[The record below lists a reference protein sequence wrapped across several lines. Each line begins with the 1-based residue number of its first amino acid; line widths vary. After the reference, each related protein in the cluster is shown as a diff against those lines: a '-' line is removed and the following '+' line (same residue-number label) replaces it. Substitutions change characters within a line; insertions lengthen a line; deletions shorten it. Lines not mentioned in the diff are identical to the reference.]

1 VNPKENKYL
10 RFRVVTIGIF
20 FGLFLGA
27 ICAKAAYLQIYRG
40 SWLSQLAA
48 DQYEASVKTSG
59 KRGTI
64 YDRKMSE
71 LAVSIQVTS
80 IAAYPA
86 RLDDPAKT
94 AAALAKPLNLDR
106 SSLQRS
112 FRSKKTFVWVK
123 RQATPREVEKVKE
136 LNLGGIGFVPEYNRF
151 YPKKTLAAQVIGF
164 TGVDGAGLEGL
175 EHFYDRTLK
184 GAETEYTFLRDALGN
199 RFVFNSANVPDFSG
213 KNLILTIDQT
223 VQFIAERTLED
234 TVTEFDADSGIAI
247 VMEPKSGALLA
258 IAQYPFF
265 NPNAYREFK
274 SANWRNRAITDAIEP
289 GSTLKIFSA
298 TAAIEFGDSSP
309 NTIFFCEN
317 GAYRIGR
324 KVVRDVSAHG
334 WLSLQQIVK
343 YSSNIGAIKISE
355 IVGAKHLFNTLVNF
369 GFGAKT
375 GIDCPG
381 ESPGSL
387 SNYRQWTRMDTSAI
401 SFGHGMAASPLQLVT
416 AVSAIANKGVLMKPY
431 FVAAVTDQSNQTLQS
446 FAPHVVRRVVSESTA
461 RKVATIL
468 KTVVAEGGTG
478 TQAALQGF
486 SVGGKTGTAK
496 KLGPDGTYSD
506 DDYIASFV
514 GFTPV
519 DNPAITVLVIINEPR
534 KQYYGGVVA
543 APAFRRIAQETL
555 NYLNVHPDIQ
565 DGQLAAAEGT
575 EGRI

>member
-1 VNPKENKYL
+1 MTPKENKYL

-94 AAALAKPLNLDR
+94 AAALAKPLHLDR

-151 YPKKTLAAQVIGF
+151 YPKKALAAQVLGF

-175 EHFYDRTLK
+175 EHFYDRSLK

-199 RFVFNSANVPDFSG
+199 RFVSNGANVPDFSG

-223 VQFIAERTLED
+223 VQFITERTLED

-324 KVVRDVSAHG
+324 KTVRDVSAHG

-355 IVGAKHLFNTLVNF
+355 IVGAKHLYNTLLDF

-387 SNYRQWTRMDTSAI
+387 SNYRHWTRMDTSAI
-401 SFGHGMAASPLQLVT
+401 SFGHGMSASPLQLVT
-416 AVSAIANKGVLMKPY
+416 AVSAIANNGVLMKPY
-431 FVAAVTDQSNQTLQS
+431 LVAAVTDQNNQTVQS
-446 FAPHVVRRVVSESTA
+446 FTPHAVRRVVSESTA
-461 RKVATIL
+461 RKISTIL

-496 KLGPDGTYSD
+496 KIGPDGTYSD

>member
-1 VNPKENKYL
+1 VNLKEKKYL

-20 FGLFLGA
+20 FGLFLGV

-48 DQYEASVKTSG
+48 DQYEASVRASG

-86 RLDDPAKT
+86 RIGDPDKT
-94 AAALAKPLNLDR
+94 AAALAKPLHLDR

-123 RQATPREVEKVKE
+123 RQATPREVEKIKA

-151 YPKKTLAAQVIGF
+151 YPKRTLAAQVIGF
-164 TGVDGAGLEGL
+164 TGIDGAGLEGL
-175 EHFYDRTLK
+175 EHFYDRSLK
-184 GAETEYTFLRDALGN
+184 GAETEYTCLRDALGK
-199 RFVFNSANVPDFSG
+199 RFVSNGANMQDFSG

-274 SANWRNRAITDAIEP
+274 SANWRNRAITDSIEP

-298 TAAIEFGDSSP
+298 TAAIASGYSSP

-324 KVVRDVSAHG
+324 KIVRDVSAHG

-355 IVGAKHLFNTLVNF
+355 IVGAKHLFNTLRDF
-369 GFGAKT
+369 GFGART

-381 ESPGSL
+381 ETPGSL
-387 SNYRQWTRMDTSAI
+387 SNYRHWTRMDTSAV

-416 AVSAIANKGVLMKPY
+416 AVSAIANNGVLMKPY
-431 FVAAVTDQSNQTLQS
+431 LVAAVTDQNNQIVQS
-446 FAPHVVRRVVSESTA
+446 FPPHVVRRVVSESTA
-461 RKVATIL
+461 RKISAIL

-496 KLGPDGTYSD
+496 KIGPDGTYSD
-506 DDYIASFV
+506 DDYIASFI
-514 GFTPV
+514 GFAPV
-519 DNPAITVLVIINEPR
+519 DNPAITVLIIINEPR

-555 NYLNVHPDIQ
+555 NYLNVHPDIR

>member
-1 VNPKENKYL
+1 MNPKEKKYL

-20 FGLFLGA
+20 FGLFLGV

-48 DQYEASVKTSG
+48 DQYEASVKASG
-59 KRGTI
+59 KRGSI

-86 RLDDPAKT
+86 RLGDPAKT

-136 LNLGGIGFVPEYNRF
+136 LNLDGIGFVPEYNRF

-175 EHFYDRTLK
+175 EHFYDRFLK

-199 RFVFNSANVPDFSG
+199 RFVSNGANVQDFSG

-274 SANWRNRAITDAIEP
+274 SANWRNRAITDSIEP

-324 KVVRDVSAHG
+324 KTVRDVSAHG

-355 IVGAKHLFNTLVNF
+355 IVGAKHLYNTLLDF

-416 AVSAIANKGVLMKPY
+416 AVSAIANNGVLMKPY
-431 FVAAVTDQSNQTLQS
+431 LVAAVTDQNNQTVQS
-446 FAPHVVRRVVSESTA
+446 FSPHVVRRVVSESTA
-461 RKVATIL
+461 RKVSTIL

-496 KLGPDGTYSD
+496 KIGPDGTYSD

-565 DGQLAAAEGT
+565 DNQLAAAEGA

>member
-151 YPKKTLAAQVIGF
+151 YPKKSLAAQVLGF

-199 RFVFNSANVPDFSG
+199 RFVSNSANVPDFSG

>member
-1 VNPKENKYL
+1 MNPKEKKYL
-10 RFRVVTIGIF
+10 RFRVVTVGVF
-20 FGLFLGA
+20 FALFLGV

-48 DQYEASVKTSG
+48 GQYSASVKAPG

-64 YDRKMSE
+64 YDRKMSA

-86 RLDDPAKT
+86 QLGDPAKT
-94 AAALAKPLNLDR
+94 AAALAKPLDLDR
-106 SSLQRS
+106 RSLERS
-112 FRSKKTFVWVK
+112 FGSKKTFVWVK
-123 RQATPREVEKVKE
+123 RQATPREVERVKE
-136 LNLGGIGFVPEYNRF
+136 LNLDGIGFVPEYNRF
-151 YPKKTLAAQVIGF
+151 YPNKTLAGQVIGF
-164 TGVDGAGLEGL
+164 TGVDGAGLEGI
-175 EHFYDRTLK
+175 ENHYDRFLK
-184 GAETEYTFLRDALGN
+184 GAEAEYICLRDALGKH
-199 RFVFNSANVPDFSG
+199 FVSKGGDLRDFSG

-223 VQFIAERTLED
+223 IQFIAERTLQD
-234 TVTEFDADSGIAI
+234 TVTEFEADSGIAI
-247 VMEPKSGALLA
+247 VMEPRSGALLA

-265 NPNAYREFK
+265 NPNAYRDFK
-274 SANWRNRAITDAIEP
+274 SADWRNRAITDAIEP

-309 NTIFFCEN
+309 NTVFFCEN
-317 GAYRIGR
+317 GSYRIGR
-324 KVVRDVSAHG
+324 KTVRDVAAHG

-355 IVGAKHLFNTLVNF
+355 IVGAKHLYATLADF

-387 SNYRQWTRMDTSAI
+387 SNYRHWTRMDTSAI
-401 SFGHGMAASPLQLVT
+401 SFGHGMAASPLQVVT
-416 AVSAIANKGVLMKPY
+416 AVSAIANDGVLMKPY
-431 FVAAVTDQSNQTLQS
+431 LVAAVTDQNNQPVES
-446 FAPHVVRRVVSESTA
+446 FSPHVVRRVVSESTA
-461 RKVATIL
+461 RKIGTIL
-468 KTVVAEGGTG
+468 QTVVAEGGTG
-478 TQAALQGF
+478 IQAALQGY
-486 SVGGKTGTAK
+486 SVAGKTGTAK
-496 KLGPDGTYSD
+496 KFGPDGLYSD

-519 DNPAITVLVIINEPR
+519 DDPAISVLVIINEPR
-534 KQYYGGVVA
+534 KEYYGGVVA

-555 NYLNVHPDIQ
+555 NYLNIHPDIR
-565 DGQLAAAEGT
+565 DGQLAAAGGT

>member
-1 VNPKENKYL
+1 MNSKEKKYFC
-10 RFRVVTIGIF
+10 FRVVTIGVF
-20 FGLFLGA
+20 FGLFLGV

-86 RLDDPAKT
+86 RLGDPAKT

-106 SSLQRS
+106 SSLHRS

-123 RQATPREVEKVKE
+123 RQATPREVEEVKG
-136 LNLGGIGFVPEYNRF
+136 LNLSGIGFVPEYNRF

-175 EHFYDRTLK
+175 EHFYDRFLK
-184 GAETEYTFLRDALGN
+184 GAETEYTYLRDALGN
-199 RFVFNSANVPDFSG
+199 RFVSNGAKVHDFGG

-247 VMEPKSGALLA
+247 VMEPKSGAVLA

-298 TAAIEFGDSSP
+298 TAAIEFGESSP
-309 NTIFFCEN
+309 NTIYFCEN

-324 KVVRDVSAHG
+324 KIVRDVSAHG

-355 IVGAKHLFNTLVNF
+355 IVGPKHLFSTLMDF

-387 SNYRQWTRMDTSAI
+387 SNYRHWTRMDTSAI

-416 AVSAIANKGVLMKPY
+416 AVSAIANNGVLMKPY
-431 FVAAVTDQSNQTLQS
+431 LVAAVTDQNNQTVQS
-446 FAPHVVRRVVSESTA
+446 YAPYVVRRVVSENTA
-461 RKVATIL
+461 RKISTIL
-468 KTVVAEGGTG
+468 KSVVTEGGTG

-496 KLGPDGTYSD
+496 KIGPDGTYSD

>member
-1 VNPKENKYL
+1 VNLKEKKYL

-20 FGLFLGA
+20 FGLFLGV

-48 DQYEASVKTSG
+48 DQYEASVRASG

-86 RLDDPAKT
+86 RIGDPDKT
-94 AAALAKPLNLDR
+94 AAALAKPLHLDR

-123 RQATPREVEKVKE
+123 RQATPREVEKIKA

-151 YPKKTLAAQVIGF
+151 YPKRTLAAQVIGF
-164 TGVDGAGLEGL
+164 TGIDGAGLEGL
-175 EHFYDRTLK
+175 EHFYDRSLK
-184 GAETEYTFLRDALGN
+184 GAETEYTCLRDALGK
-199 RFVFNSANVPDFSG
+199 RFVSNGANMQDFSG

-274 SANWRNRAITDAIEP
+274 SANWRNRAITDSIEP

-298 TAAIEFGDSSP
+298 TAAIASGYSSP

-324 KVVRDVSAHG
+324 KIVRDVSAHG

-355 IVGAKHLFNTLVNF
+355 IVGAKHLFNTLRDF
-369 GFGAKT
+369 GFGART

-381 ESPGSL
+381 ETPGSL
-387 SNYRQWTRMDTSAI
+387 SNYRHWTRMDTSAI

-416 AVSAIANKGVLMKPY
+416 AVSAIANNGVLMKPY
-431 FVAAVTDQSNQTLQS
+431 LVAAVTDQNNQIVQS
-446 FAPHVVRRVVSESTA
+446 FPPHVVRRVVSESTA
-461 RKVATIL
+461 RKISAIL

-496 KLGPDGTYSD
+496 KIGPDGTYSD

-519 DNPAITVLVIINEPR
+519 DNPAITVLIIINEPR

-555 NYLNVHPDIQ
+555 NYLNVHPDIR

>member
-1 VNPKENKYL
+1 MNPKENKYL

-175 EHFYDRTLK
+175 EHFYDRSLK
-184 GAETEYTFLRDALGN
+184 GAETEYTYLRDALGN
-199 RFVFNSANVPDFSG
+199 RFVSNGANVPDFSG

-496 KLGPDGTYSD
+496 KIGPDGTYSD

>member
-1 VNPKENKYL
+1 MNPKENKYL

-86 RLDDPAKT
+86 RLVDPAKT

-175 EHFYDRTLK
+175 EHFYDRSLK
-184 GAETEYTFLRDALGN
+184 GAETEYTYLRDALGN
-199 RFVFNSANVPDFSG
+199 RFVSNGANVPDFSG

-355 IVGAKHLFNTLVNF
+355 IVGAKHLFNTLMDF

-431 FVAAVTDQSNQTLQS
+431 FVAAVTDQNNQTVQS

-496 KLGPDGTYSD
+496 KIGPDGTYSD
-506 DDYIASFV
+506 NDYIASFV

>member
-1 VNPKENKYL
+1 VNPKEKKYL

-20 FGLFLGA
+20 FGLFLGV

-86 RLDDPAKT
+86 RLGDPAKT

-112 FRSKKTFVWVK
+112 FRSKKTFVWIK

-136 LNLGGIGFVPEYNRF
+136 LNLGGIEFVPEYNRF
-151 YPKKTLAAQVIGF
+151 YPNKTLAAQVIGF

-175 EHFYDRTLK
+175 EHYYNRLLK

-199 RFVFNSANVPDFSG
+199 RFVSNGANVQDFSG

-234 TVTEFDADSGIAI
+234 TVTEFDANSGIAI

-265 NPNAYREFK
+265 NPNAYRKFK
-274 SANWRNRAITDAIEP
+274 SANWRNRAITDSIEP

-298 TAAIEFGDSSP
+298 TAAIESGDFSP

-324 KVVRDVSAHG
+324 KIVRDVSSHG

-355 IVGAKHLFNTLVNF
+355 IVGAKHLYNTLLDF

-381 ESPGSL
+381 ESSGSL
-387 SNYRQWTRMDTSAI
+387 PNYRHWTRMDTSAI

-416 AVSAIANKGVLMKPY
+416 AVSAIANNGVLMKPY
-431 FVAAVTDQSNQTLQS
+431 LVAAVTDQNNQTVQS
-446 FAPHVVRRVVSESTA
+446 FAPHVVRRVVSKSTA
-461 RKVATIL
+461 RKISTIL

-478 TQAALQGF
+478 TKAALQGF

-496 KLGPDGTYSD
+496 KIGPDGTYSD

-555 NYLNVHPDIQ
+555 NYLNVHPDLQ

>member
-1 VNPKENKYL
+1 MNPKEKKYL

-20 FGLFLGA
+20 FGLFLGV

-48 DQYEASVKTSG
+48 DQYEASVKASG
-59 KRGTI
+59 KRGSI

-86 RLDDPAKT
+86 RLGDPAKT

-136 LNLGGIGFVPEYNRF
+136 LNLDGIGFVPEYNRF

-175 EHFYDRTLK
+175 EHFYDRFLK

-199 RFVFNSANVPDFSG
+199 RFVSNGANVQDFSG

-274 SANWRNRAITDAIEP
+274 SANWRNRAITDSIEP

-324 KVVRDVSAHG
+324 KTVRDVSAHG

-355 IVGAKHLFNTLVNF
+355 IVGAKHLYNTLLDF

-416 AVSAIANKGVLMKPY
+416 AVSTIANNGVLMKPY
-431 FVAAVTDQSNQTLQS
+431 LVAAVTDQNNQTVQS
-446 FAPHVVRRVVSESTA
+446 FSPHVVRRVVSESTA
-461 RKVATIL
+461 RKVSTIL

-496 KLGPDGTYSD
+496 KIGPDGTYSD

-565 DGQLAAAEGT
+565 DNQLAAAEGA

>member
-1 VNPKENKYL
+1 VNLKEKKYL

-20 FGLFLGA
+20 FGLFLGV

-48 DQYEASVKTSG
+48 DQYEASVRASG

-86 RLDDPAKT
+86 RIGDPDKT
-94 AAALAKPLNLDR
+94 AAALAKPLHLDR

-123 RQATPREVEKVKE
+123 RQATPREVEKIKA

-151 YPKKTLAAQVIGF
+151 YPKRTLAAQVIGF
-164 TGVDGAGLEGL
+164 TGIDGAGLEGL
-175 EHFYDRTLK
+175 EHFYDRSLK
-184 GAETEYTFLRDALGN
+184 GAETEYTCLRDALGK
-199 RFVFNSANVPDFSG
+199 RFVANGANMQDFSG

-274 SANWRNRAITDAIEP
+274 SANWRNRAITDSIEP

-298 TAAIEFGDSSP
+298 TAAIASGYSSP

-324 KVVRDVSAHG
+324 KIVRDVSAHG

-355 IVGAKHLFNTLVNF
+355 IVGAKHLFNTLRDF
-369 GFGAKT
+369 GCGART

-381 ESPGSL
+381 ETPGSL
-387 SNYRQWTRMDTSAI
+387 SNYRHWTRMDTSAI

-416 AVSAIANKGVLMKPY
+416 AVSAIANNGVLMKPY
-431 FVAAVTDQSNQTLQS
+431 LVAAVTDQNNQIVQS
-446 FAPHVVRRVVSESTA
+446 FPPHVVRRVVSESTA
-461 RKVATIL
+461 RKISAIL

-496 KLGPDGTYSD
+496 KIGPDGTYSD

-519 DNPAITVLVIINEPR
+519 DNPAITVLIIINEPR

-555 NYLNVHPDIQ
+555 NYLNVHPDIR

>member
-1 VNPKENKYL
+1 VNPKEKKYL

-20 FGLFLGA
+20 FGLFLGV

-86 RLDDPAKT
+86 RIGDPAKT
-94 AAALAKPLNLDR
+94 AAALAKPLHLDR
-106 SSLQRS
+106 SSLQQS

-123 RQATPREVEKVKE
+123 RQATPREVEKIKA
-136 LNLGGIGFVPEYNRF
+136 LNLNGIGFVPEYNRF

-164 TGVDGAGLEGL
+164 TGIDGAGLEGL
-175 EHFYDRTLK
+175 EHFYDRSLK
-184 GAETEYTFLRDALGN
+184 GAETEYTCLRDALGK
-199 RFVFNSANVPDFSG
+199 RFVSNGATLQDFSG

-247 VMEPKSGALLA
+247 VMDPKSGALLA

-265 NPNAYREFK
+265 NPNAYREFT
-274 SANWRNRAITDAIEP
+274 SVNWRNRAITDSIEP

-298 TAAIEFGDSSP
+298 TTAIASGYSSP

-324 KVVRDVSAHG
+324 KTVRDVSAHG

-355 IVGAKHLFNTLVNF
+355 IVGAKHLFNTLRDF

-381 ESPGSL
+381 ETPGSL
-387 SNYRQWTRMDTSAI
+387 SNYRHWTRMDTSAI

-416 AVSAIANKGVLMKPY
+416 AVSAIANNGVLMKPY
-431 FVAAVTDQSNQTLQS
+431 LVAAVTDQNNQTVQS
-446 FAPHVVRRVVSESTA
+446 FTPHVVRRVVSESTA
-461 RKVATIL
+461 RKISAIL

-496 KLGPDGTYSD
+496 KIGPDGTYSD

-519 DNPAITVLVIINEPR
+519 DNPAITVLIIIDEPR

>member
-1 VNPKENKYL
+1 VNLKEKKYL

-20 FGLFLGA
+20 FGLFLGV

-48 DQYEASVKTSG
+48 DQYEASVRASG

-86 RLDDPAKT
+86 RIGDPDKT
-94 AAALAKPLNLDR
+94 AAALAKPLHLDR

-123 RQATPREVEKVKE
+123 RQATPREVEKIKA

-151 YPKKTLAAQVIGF
+151 YPKRTLAAQVIGF
-164 TGVDGAGLEGL
+164 TGIDGAGLEGL
-175 EHFYDRTLK
+175 EHFYDRSLK
-184 GAETEYTFLRDALGN
+184 GAETEYTCLRDALGK
-199 RFVFNSANVPDFSG
+199 RFVSNGANMQDFSG

-274 SANWRNRAITDAIEP
+274 SANWRNRAITDSIEP

-298 TAAIEFGDSSP
+298 TAAIASGYSSP

-324 KVVRDVSAHG
+324 KIVRDVSAHG

-355 IVGAKHLFNTLVNF
+355 IVGAKHLFNTLRDF
-369 GFGAKT
+369 GFGART

-381 ESPGSL
+381 ETPGSL
-387 SNYRQWTRMDTSAI
+387 SNYRHWTRMDTSAI

-416 AVSAIANKGVLMKPY
+416 AVSAIANNGVLMKPY
-431 FVAAVTDQSNQTLQS
+431 LVAAVTDQNNQTVQS
-446 FAPHVVRRVVSESTA
+446 FPPHVVRRVVSESTA
-461 RKVATIL
+461 RKIRAIL

-496 KLGPDGTYSD
+496 KIGPDGTYSD
-506 DDYIASFV
+506 DDYIASFI

-519 DNPAITVLVIINEPR
+519 DNPAITVLIIINEPR

-555 NYLNVHPDIQ
+555 NYLNVHPDIR

>member
-1 VNPKENKYL
+1 
-10 RFRVVTIGIF
+10 
-20 FGLFLGA
+20 
-27 ICAKAAYLQIYRG
+27 
-40 SWLSQLAA
+40 
-48 DQYEASVKTSG
+48 
-59 KRGTI
+59 
-64 YDRKMSE
+64 MSE

-86 RLDDPAKT
+86 RIGDPAKT
-94 AAALAKPLNLDR
+94 AAALAKPLHLDR

-123 RQATPREVEKVKE
+123 RQATPREVEKIKA

-164 TGVDGAGLEGL
+164 TGIDGAGLEGL
-175 EHFYDRTLK
+175 EHFYDRSLK
-184 GAETEYTFLRDALGN
+184 GTETEYTCLRDALGK
-199 RFVFNSANVPDFSG
+199 RFVSNGTNMQDFSG

-274 SANWRNRAITDAIEP
+274 SANWRNRAITDSIEP

-298 TAAIEFGDSSP
+298 TAAIASGYSSP

-324 KVVRDVSAHG
+324 KTVRDVSAHG

-355 IVGAKHLFNTLVNF
+355 IVGAKHLFNTLRDF

-381 ESPGSL
+381 ETPGSL
-387 SNYRQWTRMDTSAI
+387 SNYRHWTRMDTSAI

-416 AVSAIANKGVLMKPY
+416 AVSAIANNGVLMKPY
-431 FVAAVTDQSNQTLQS
+431 LVAAVTDQNNQTVQS

-461 RKVATIL
+461 RKISAIL

-478 TQAALQGF
+478 TKAALQGF

-496 KLGPDGTYSD
+496 KIGPDGTYSD

-575 EGRI
+575 EGHI

>member
-1 VNPKENKYL
+1 VKPKEKKYL

-20 FGLFLGA
+20 FGLFLGV

-48 DQYEASVKTSG
+48 DQYEASVRTSG

-86 RLDDPAKT
+86 RIGDPAKT
-94 AAALAKPLNLDR
+94 AAALAKPLHLDR

-123 RQATPREVEKVKE
+123 RQATPREVEKIKA

-164 TGVDGAGLEGL
+164 TGIDGAGLEGL
-175 EHFYDRTLK
+175 EHFYDRSLK
-184 GAETEYTFLRDALGN
+184 GTETEYTCLRDALGK
-199 RFVFNSANVPDFSG
+199 RFVSNGTNMQDFSG

-274 SANWRNRAITDAIEP
+274 SANWRNRAITDSIEP

-298 TAAIEFGDSSP
+298 TAAIASGYSSP

-324 KVVRDVSAHG
+324 KTVRDVSAHG

-355 IVGAKHLFNTLVNF
+355 IVGAKHLFNTLRDF

-381 ESPGSL
+381 ETPGSL
-387 SNYRQWTRMDTSAI
+387 SNYRHWTRMDTSAI

-416 AVSAIANKGVLMKPY
+416 AVSAIANNGVLMKPY
-431 FVAAVTDQSNQTLQS
+431 LVAAVTDQNNQTVQS

-461 RKVATIL
+461 RKISAIL

-478 TQAALQGF
+478 TKAALQGF

-496 KLGPDGTYSD
+496 KIGPDGTYSD

-575 EGRI
+575 EGHI

>member
-1 VNPKENKYL
+1 MNPKENKYL

-94 AAALAKPLNLDR
+94 AAALAKSLNLDR

-112 FRSKKTFVWVK
+112 FKSKKTFVWVK

-175 EHFYDRTLK
+175 EHFYDRSLK
-184 GAETEYTFLRDALGN
+184 GAETEYTYLRDALGN
-199 RFVFNSANVPDFSG
+199 RFVSNGANVPDFSG

-355 IVGAKHLFNTLVNF
+355 IVGAKHLFNTLMDF

-431 FVAAVTDQSNQTLQS
+431 FVAAVTDQNNQTVQS

-478 TQAALQGF
+478 TQAAVQGF

-496 KLGPDGTYSD
+496 KIGPDGTYSD

>member
-1 VNPKENKYL
+1 MNPKEKKYL

-20 FGLFLGA
+20 FGLFLGV

-48 DQYEASVKTSG
+48 DQYEASVKASG
-59 KRGTI
+59 KRGSI

-86 RLDDPAKT
+86 RLGDPAKT

-136 LNLGGIGFVPEYNRF
+136 LNLDGIGFVPEYNRF

-175 EHFYDRTLK
+175 EHFYDRFLK

-199 RFVFNSANVPDFSG
+199 RFVSNGANVQDFSG

-274 SANWRNRAITDAIEP
+274 SANWRNRAITDSIEP

-324 KVVRDVSAHG
+324 KTVRDVSAHG

-355 IVGAKHLFNTLVNF
+355 IVGAKHLYNTLKDF

-416 AVSAIANKGVLMKPY
+416 AVSAIANNGVLMKPY
-431 FVAAVTDQSNQTLQS
+431 LVAAVTDQNNQTVQS

-461 RKVATIL
+461 RKVSTIL

-496 KLGPDGTYSD
+496 KIGPDGTYSD

-565 DGQLAAAEGT
+565 DDQLAAAEGA

>member
-1 VNPKENKYL
+1 MNPKEKKYL

-20 FGLFLGA
+20 FGLFLGV

-86 RLDDPAKT
+86 RLGDPAKT
-94 AAALAKPLNLDR
+94 ATALAKPLHLDR

-112 FRSKKTFVWVK
+112 LKSKKTFVWVK
-123 RQATPREVEKVKE
+123 RQATPREVEKIKE

-164 TGVDGAGLEGL
+164 TGIDGAGLEGL
-175 EHFYDRTLK
+175 EHFYDQSLK
-184 GAETEYTFLRDALGN
+184 GAETEYTCLRDALGK
-199 RFVFNSANVPDFSG
+199 RFVSNGSNMQDFSG

-274 SANWRNRAITDAIEP
+274 SANWRNRAIADAIEP

-298 TAAIEFGDSSP
+298 TSAIESGDSSP

-324 KVVRDVSAHG
+324 KIVRDVSAHG

-355 IVGAKHLFNTLVNF
+355 IVGAKHLFNTLRDF

-387 SNYRQWTRMDTSAI
+387 SNYRHWTRMDTSAI

-416 AVSAIANKGVLMKPY
+416 AVSAIANNGVLMKPY
-431 FVAAVTDQSNQTLQS
+431 LVAAVTDQNNQTVQS
-446 FAPHVVRRVVSESTA
+446 SAPHVVRRVVSESTA
-461 RKVATIL
+461 RKISTIL

-478 TQAALQGF
+478 THAALQGF

-496 KLGPDGTYSD
+496 KIGPDGTYSD
-506 DDYIASFV
+506 NDYIASFV

-565 DGQLAAAEGT
+565 NGQLAAAEGT

>member
-1 VNPKENKYL
+1 VNPKEKKYL

-20 FGLFLGA
+20 FGLFLGV

-48 DQYEASVKTSG
+48 DQYEASVRTSG

-86 RLDDPAKT
+86 RIGDPTKT
-94 AAALAKPLNLDR
+94 AAALAKPLHLDR
-106 SSLQRS
+106 RSLQQS

-123 RQATPREVEKVKE
+123 RQATPREVEKIKA
-136 LNLGGIGFVPEYNRF
+136 LNLDGIGFVPEYNRF

-164 TGVDGAGLEGL
+164 TGIDGAGLEGL
-175 EHFYDRTLK
+175 EHFYDRSLK
-184 GAETEYTFLRDALGN
+184 GAETEYTCLRDALGK
-199 RFVFNSANVPDFSG
+199 RFVSNGATLQDFSG

-247 VMEPKSGALLA
+247 VMDPKSGALLA

-265 NPNAYREFK
+265 NPNAYREFT
-274 SANWRNRAITDAIEP
+274 SVNWRNRAITDSIEP

-298 TAAIEFGDSSP
+298 TTAIASGYSSP

-324 KVVRDVSAHG
+324 KTVRDVSAHG

-355 IVGAKHLFNTLVNF
+355 IVGAKHLFNTLRDF

-381 ESPGSL
+381 ETPGSL
-387 SNYRQWTRMDTSAI
+387 SNYRHWTRMDTSAI

-416 AVSAIANKGVLMKPY
+416 AVSAIANNGVLMKPY
-431 FVAAVTDQSNQTLQS
+431 LVAAVTDQNNQTVQS
-446 FAPHVVRRVVSESTA
+446 FTPHVVRRVVSESTA
-461 RKVATIL
+461 RKISAIL

-496 KLGPDGTYSD
+496 KIGPDGTYSD

-519 DNPAITVLVIINEPR
+519 DNPAITVLIIIDEPR

-555 NYLNVHPDIQ
+555 NYLNVHPDIR

>member
-1 VNPKENKYL
+1 MKPKEKKYL

-20 FGLFLGA
+20 FGLFLGV

-48 DQYEASVKTSG
+48 DQYEASVRTSG

-86 RLDDPAKT
+86 RIGDPAKT
-94 AAALAKPLNLDR
+94 AAALAKPLHLDR

-123 RQATPREVEKVKE
+123 RQATPREVEKIKA

-164 TGVDGAGLEGL
+164 TGIDGAGLEGL
-175 EHFYDRTLK
+175 EHFYDRSLK
-184 GAETEYTFLRDALGN
+184 GTETEYTCLRDALGK
-199 RFVFNSANVPDFSG
+199 RFVSNGTNMQDFSG

-274 SANWRNRAITDAIEP
+274 SANWRNRAITDSIEP

-298 TAAIEFGDSSP
+298 TAAIASGYSSP

-324 KVVRDVSAHG
+324 KTVRDVSAHG

-355 IVGAKHLFNTLVNF
+355 IVGAKHLFNTLRDF

-381 ESPGSL
+381 ETPGSL
-387 SNYRQWTRMDTSAI
+387 SNYRHWTRMDTSAI

-416 AVSAIANKGVLMKPY
+416 AVSAIANNGVLMKPY
-431 FVAAVTDQSNQTLQS
+431 LVAAVTDQNNQTVQS

-461 RKVATIL
+461 RKISAIL

-478 TQAALQGF
+478 TKAALQGF

-496 KLGPDGTYSD
+496 KIGPDGTYSD

-575 EGRI
+575 EGHI

>member
-1 VNPKENKYL
+1 VNLKEKKYL

-20 FGLFLGA
+20 FGLFLGV

-48 DQYEASVKTSG
+48 DQYEASVRASG

-86 RLDDPAKT
+86 RIGDPDKT
-94 AAALAKPLNLDR
+94 AAALAKPLHLDR

-123 RQATPREVEKVKE
+123 RQATPREVEKIKA

-151 YPKKTLAAQVIGF
+151 YPKRTLAAQVIGF
-164 TGVDGAGLEGL
+164 TGIDGAGLEGL
-175 EHFYDRTLK
+175 EHFYDRSLK
-184 GAETEYTFLRDALGN
+184 GAETEYTCLRDALGK
-199 RFVFNSANVPDFSG
+199 RFVSNGANMQDFSG

-274 SANWRNRAITDAIEP
+274 SANWRNRAITDSIEP

-298 TAAIEFGDSSP
+298 TAAIASGYSSP

-324 KVVRDVSAHG
+324 KIVRDVSAHG

-355 IVGAKHLFNTLVNF
+355 IVGAKHLFNTLRDF
-369 GFGAKT
+369 GFGART

-381 ESPGSL
+381 ETPGSL
-387 SNYRQWTRMDTSAI
+387 SNYRHWTRMDTSAI

-416 AVSAIANKGVLMKPY
+416 AVSAIANNGVLMKPY
-431 FVAAVTDQSNQTLQS
+431 LVAAVTDQNNQIVQS
-446 FAPHVVRRVVSESTA
+446 FPPHVVRRVVSESTA
-461 RKVATIL
+461 RKISAIL

-496 KLGPDGTYSD
+496 KIGPDGTYSD
-506 DDYIASFV
+506 DDYIASFI

-519 DNPAITVLVIINEPR
+519 DNPAITVLIIINEPR

-555 NYLNVHPDIQ
+555 NYLNVHPDIR

>member
-1 VNPKENKYL
+1 
-10 RFRVVTIGIF
+10 
-20 FGLFLGA
+20 
-27 ICAKAAYLQIYRG
+27 
-40 SWLSQLAA
+40 
-48 DQYEASVKTSG
+48 
-59 KRGTI
+59 
-64 YDRKMSE
+64 
-71 LAVSIQVTS
+71 
-80 IAAYPA
+80 
-86 RLDDPAKT
+86 
-94 AAALAKPLNLDR
+94 
-106 SSLQRS
+106 
-112 FRSKKTFVWVK
+112 
-123 RQATPREVEKVKE
+123 
-136 LNLGGIGFVPEYNRF
+136 
-151 YPKKTLAAQVIGF
+151 
-164 TGVDGAGLEGL
+164 
-175 EHFYDRTLK
+175 
-184 GAETEYTFLRDALGN
+184 
-199 RFVFNSANVPDFSG
+199 
-213 KNLILTIDQT
+213 
-223 VQFIAERTLED
+223 
-234 TVTEFDADSGIAI
+234 
-247 VMEPKSGALLA
+247 
-258 IAQYPFF
+258 
-265 NPNAYREFK
+265 
-274 SANWRNRAITDAIEP
+274 
-289 GSTLKIFSA
+289 
-298 TAAIEFGDSSP
+298 
-309 NTIFFCEN
+309 
-317 GAYRIGR
+317 
-324 KVVRDVSAHG
+324 
-334 WLSLQQIVK
+334 
-343 YSSNIGAIKISE
+343 GAIKISE

-431 FVAAVTDQSNQTLQS
+431 FVAAVTDQNNQTLQS

>member
-1 VNPKENKYL
+1 MNLKEKKYL

-20 FGLFLGA
+20 FGLFLGV

-48 DQYEASVKTSG
+48 DQYEASVRASG

-86 RLDDPAKT
+86 RIGDPDKT
-94 AAALAKPLNLDR
+94 AAALAKPLHLDR

-123 RQATPREVEKVKE
+123 RQATPREVEKIKA
-136 LNLGGIGFVPEYNRF
+136 LNLGGIGFIPEYNRF

-164 TGVDGAGLEGL
+164 TGIDGAGLEGL
-175 EHFYDRTLK
+175 EHFYDRSLK
-184 GAETEYTFLRDALGN
+184 GAETEYTCLRDALGK
-199 RFVFNSANVPDFSG
+199 RFVSNGANMQDFSG

-274 SANWRNRAITDAIEP
+274 SANWRNRAITDSIEP

-298 TAAIEFGDSSP
+298 TAAIASGYSTP

-324 KVVRDVSAHG
+324 KIVRDVSAHG

-355 IVGAKHLFNTLVNF
+355 IVGAKHLFNTLRDF
-369 GFGAKT
+369 GFGART

-381 ESPGSL
+381 ETPGSL
-387 SNYRQWTRMDTSAI
+387 SNYRHWTRMDTSAI

-416 AVSAIANKGVLMKPY
+416 AVSAIANNGVLMKPY
-431 FVAAVTDQSNQTLQS
+431 LVAAVTDQNNQTVQS
-446 FAPHVVRRVVSESTA
+446 FPPHVVRRVVSESTA
-461 RKVATIL
+461 RKIRAIL

-496 KLGPDGTYSD
+496 KIGPDGTYSD

-519 DNPAITVLVIINEPR
+519 DNPAITVLIIINEPR

-555 NYLNVHPDIQ
+555 NYLNVHPDIR

>member
-1 VNPKENKYL
+1 MNPKEKKYL
-10 RFRVVTIGIF
+10 RFRVVTVGIF
-20 FGLFLGA
+20 FGLFLGI
-27 ICAKAAYLQIYRG
+27 ICTKAAYLQIYRG

-86 RLDDPAKT
+86 RLGDPTKT
-94 AAALAKPLNLDR
+94 AAALAKSLNLDR

-151 YPKKTLAAQVIGF
+151 YPNKTLAAQVIGF

-175 EHFYDRTLK
+175 EHFYDRLLK

-199 RFVFNSANVPDFSG
+199 RFVSNGANVQDFSG

-234 TVTEFDADSGIAI
+234 TVTEFEADSGIAI

-274 SANWRNRAITDAIEP
+274 SANWRNRAITDSIEP

-298 TAAIEFGDSSP
+298 TAAIESGDSSP

-324 KVVRDVSAHG
+324 KIVRDVSAHG

-355 IVGAKHLFNTLVNF
+355 IVGAKHLYNTLLDF

-381 ESPGSL
+381 ESSGSL
-387 SNYRQWTRMDTSAI
+387 SNYRHWTRMDTSAI

-416 AVSAIANKGVLMKPY
+416 AVSAIANNGVLMKPY
-431 FVAAVTDQSNQTLQS
+431 LVAAVTDQNNQTVQS
-446 FAPHVVRRVVSESTA
+446 FAPHVVRRVVSKSTA
-461 RKVATIL
+461 RKISTIL

-478 TQAALQGF
+478 TKAALQGF

-496 KLGPDGTYSD
+496 KIGPDGTYSD

-555 NYLNVHPDIQ
+555 NYLNVHPDLQ

>member
-1 VNPKENKYL
+1 MKPKEKKYC
-10 RFRVVTIGIF
+10 RFRVVTVGIF
-20 FGLFLGA
+20 FGLFLGV

-48 DQYEASVKTSG
+48 DQYEASVRTSG

-86 RLDDPAKT
+86 RIGDPAKT
-94 AAALAKPLNLDR
+94 AAALAKPLHLDHR
-106 SSLQRS
+106 SLQQS

-123 RQATPREVEKVKE
+123 RQATPREVEKIKA

-164 TGVDGAGLEGL
+164 TGIDGAGLEGL

-184 GAETEYTFLRDALGN
+184 GAETEYTCLRDALGN
-199 RFVFNSANVPDFSG
+199 RFVSNTANVQDFSG

-234 TVTEFDADSGIAI
+234 TVTEFEADSGIAI

-298 TAAIEFGDSSP
+298 TSAIEFGDSSP

-324 KVVRDVSAHG
+324 KIVRDVSAHG

-355 IVGAKHLFNTLVNF
+355 IVGAKHLFNTLKDF

-387 SNYRQWTRMDTSAI
+387 SNYRHWTRMDRSAI

-416 AVSAIANKGVLMKPY
+416 AVSAIANNGILMRPY
-431 FVAAVTDQSNQTLQS
+431 LVAAVTDQNNQTVQS

-461 RKVATIL
+461 RKISTIL

-496 KLGPDGTYSD
+496 KIGPDGTYSD

-519 DNPAITVLVIINEPR
+519 ENPAITVLVIINEPR

-555 NYLNVHPDIQ
+555 NYLNVQPDVQ

>member
-1 VNPKENKYL
+1 
-10 RFRVVTIGIF
+10 F
-20 FGLFLGA
+20 
-27 ICAKAAYLQIYRG
+27 
-40 SWLSQLAA
+40 
-48 DQYEASVKTSG
+48 
-59 KRGTI
+59 
-64 YDRKMSE
+64 
-71 LAVSIQVTS
+71 VS
-80 IAAYPA
+80 
-86 RLDDPAKT
+86 
-94 AAALAKPLNLDR
+94 N
-106 SSLQRS
+106 
-112 FRSKKTFVWVK
+112 
-123 RQATPREVEKVKE
+123 
-136 LNLGGIGFVPEYNRF
+136 G
-151 YPKKTLAAQVIGF
+151 
-164 TGVDGAGLEGL
+164 
-175 EHFYDRTLK
+175 
-184 GAETEYTFLRDALGN
+184 
-199 RFVFNSANVPDFSG
+199 ANVQDFSG

-223 VQFIAERTLED
+223 VQFIAERTLAD
-234 TVTEFDADSGIAI
+234 TVTEFDASSGIAI

-265 NPNAYREFK
+265 NPNAYRKFK
-274 SANWRNRAITDAIEP
+274 SANWRNRAITDSIEP

-298 TAAIEFGDSSP
+298 TAAIESGDFSP

-324 KVVRDVSAHG
+324 KIVRDVSAHG

-355 IVGAKHLFNTLVNF
+355 IVGAKHLYNTLLDF

-381 ESPGSL
+381 ESSGSL
-387 SNYRQWTRMDTSAI
+387 PNYRQWTRMDTSAI

-416 AVSAIANKGVLMKPY
+416 AVSAIANNGVLMKPY
-431 FVAAVTDQSNQTLQS
+431 LVAAVTDQNNQTVQS
-446 FAPHVVRRVVSESTA
+446 FAPHVVRRVVSKNTA
-461 RKVATIL
+461 RKISTIL

-478 TQAALQGF
+478 TNAALQGF

-496 KLGPDGTYSD
+496 KIGPDGTYSD

-519 DNPAITVLVIINEPR
+519 DNPAIAVLVIINEPR

-555 NYLNVHPDIQ
+555 NYLNVHPDLQ

>member
-86 RLDDPAKT
+86 RLVDPAKT

-112 FRSKKTFVWVK
+112 FKSKKTFVWVK

-175 EHFYDRTLK
+175 EHFYDRSLK
-184 GAETEYTFLRDALGN
+184 GAETEYTYLRDALGN
-199 RFVFNSANVPDFSG
+199 RFVSNGANVPDFSG

-355 IVGAKHLFNTLVNF
+355 IVGAKHLFNTLMDF

-431 FVAAVTDQSNQTLQS
+431 FVAAVTDQNNQTVQS

-496 KLGPDGTYSD
+496 KIGPDGTYSD
-506 DDYIASFV
+506 NDYIASFV

>member
-1 VNPKENKYL
+1 MTPKENKYL

-199 RFVFNSANVPDFSG
+199 RFVSNGANVPDFSG

-355 IVGAKHLFNTLVNF
+355 IVGAKHLFNTLMNF

-375 GIDCPG
+375 GIDSPG
-381 ESPGSL
+381 ESPGAL
-387 SNYRQWTRMDTSAI
+387 SNYRRWTRMDTSAI

-431 FVAAVTDQSNQTLQS
+431 LVAAVTDQNNQTVQS

-478 TQAALQGF
+478 SQAALQGF

-496 KLGPDGTYSD
+496 KIGPDGTYSD
-506 DDYIASFV
+506 NDYLASFV

-555 NYLNVHPDIQ
+555 NYLNVHPDSQ

>member
-1 VNPKENKYL
+1 MNLKEKKYL

-20 FGLFLGA
+20 FGLFLGV

-94 AAALAKPLNLDR
+94 AAALAKPLHLDR

-175 EHFYDRTLK
+175 EHFYDRSLK
-184 GAETEYTFLRDALGN
+184 GAETEYTCLRDALGN
-199 RFVFNSANVPDFSG
+199 RFVSNGSNMPDFSG

-234 TVTEFDADSGIAI
+234 TVTEFNADSGIAI

-324 KVVRDVSAHG
+324 KIVRDVSAHG

-355 IVGAKHLFNTLVNF
+355 IVGAKHLFNTLTDF
-369 GFGAKT
+369 GFGART

-387 SNYRQWTRMDTSAI
+387 SNYRRWTRMDTSAI

-416 AVSAIANKGVLMKPY
+416 AVSAIANNGVLMKPY
-431 FVAAVTDQSNQTLQS
+431 LVAAITDQNNQTVQS
-446 FAPHVVRRVVSESTA
+446 FAPRRVRRVVSENTA

-496 KLGPDGTYSD
+496 KIGPDGTYSD
-506 DDYIASFV
+506 DDYIASFI

-534 KQYYGGVVA
+534 EQYYGGVVA

-555 NYLNVHPDIQ
+555 NYLNIHPDIQ

>member
-1 VNPKENKYL
+1 MTPKEKKYL

-20 FGLFLGA
+20 FGLFLGV

-86 RLDDPAKT
+86 RLGDPVKT
-94 AAALAKPLNLDR
+94 AAALAKTLHLDR

-123 RQATPREVEKVKE
+123 RQATPREVEKIKE

-164 TGVDGAGLEGL
+164 TGIDGSGLEGL

-184 GAETEYTFLRDALGN
+184 GAKTEYTCLRDALGN
-199 RFVFNSANVPDFSG
+199 RFVSNGATVQDFSG

-274 SANWRNRAITDAIEP
+274 SANWRNRAIADSIEP

-298 TAAIEFGDSSP
+298 TSAIESGDSSP

-324 KVVRDVSAHG
+324 KIVRDVSAHG

-355 IVGAKHLFNTLVNF
+355 IVGAKHLFNTLKNF

-381 ESPGSL
+381 ETPGSL
-387 SNYRQWTRMDTSAI
+387 SNYRHWTRMDRSAI

-416 AVSAIANKGVLMKPY
+416 AVSAIANNGVLMKPY
-431 FVAAVTDQSNQTLQS
+431 LVTAVTDQNNQTVQS
-446 FAPHVVRRVVSESTA
+446 FAPQVVRRVVLKSTA
-461 RKVATIL
+461 RKISTIL

-496 KLGPDGTYSD
+496 KIGADGTYSD

>member
-1 VNPKENKYL
+1 VTPKENKYL

-151 YPKKTLAAQVIGF
+151 YPKKSLAAQVLGF

-446 FAPHVVRRVVSESTA
+446 FAPHMVRRVVSESTA